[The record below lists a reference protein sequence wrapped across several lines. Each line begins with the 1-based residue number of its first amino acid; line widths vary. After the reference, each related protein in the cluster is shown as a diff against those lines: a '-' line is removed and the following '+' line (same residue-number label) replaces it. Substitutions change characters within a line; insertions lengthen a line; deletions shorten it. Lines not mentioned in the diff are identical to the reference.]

1 MDSAIDSAMEN
12 AMESVEDYWAMAV
25 HRPVF
30 VADRSPS
37 ASTALSRLHWR
48 STTHQTWVFHK
59 LSDAFSDRE
68 FVHHATMS
76 GQLAPTR

>member
-1 MDSAIDSAMEN
+1 
-12 AMESVEDYWAMAV
+12 MESAEDSRAMAV

-37 ASTALSRLHWR
+37 ASTAPSRLNLW

-59 LSDAFSDRE
+59 LSDDLSDRD

-76 GQLAPTR
+76 RRLAPPR

>member
-37 ASTALSRLHWR
+37 ASTAPSRLHLW
-48 STTHQTWVFHK
+48 TTAHHTRVFHK
-59 LSDAFSDRE
+59 LGDDFSDRD

-76 GQLAPTR
+76 GRLAPTR